1 MENKI
6 FECAIRTNNLTK
18 VYGGAERVSDV
29 SMSVGRGEIY
39 GLIGKNGAGK
49 TTLIRMI
56 LGIATP
62 TRGNVELNCKSS
74 PAELSRER
82 RKIGALIEQPAFY
95 PTMTAYDNVKTVAL
109 SMGCFDKNKAEEL
122 LSFVGLDPKDKKKV
136 KNFSLGMKQR
146 LAIAV
151 ALIDDPEILFLD
163 EPLNGL
169 DPTGILQMREQI
181 RKLNEERGVTV
192 IISSHLLGELGKVAT
207 AYGIMKDGK
216 LVREIRGEELQSMSR
231 PHIKAVVADT
241 AKAMQVLSQAYSPEE
256 FSVKQNGTVEVYKS
270 ADELAA
276 VTEILIKAGIP
287 VLQLTVEQGDT
298 EEAFI
303 AIMQE
308 DAR

>member
-95 PTMTAYDNVKTVAL
+95 PTMTAYDYVKTVAL

-231 PHIKAVVADT
+231 QHIKAVVADT

>member
-1 MENKI
+1 
-6 FECAIRTNNLTK
+6 
-18 VYGGAERVSDV
+18 
-29 SMSVGRGEIY
+29 
-39 GLIGKNGAGK
+39 
-49 TTLIRMI
+49 
-56 LGIATP
+56 
-62 TRGNVELNCKSS
+62 
-74 PAELSRER
+74 
-82 RKIGALIEQPAFY
+82 
-95 PTMTAYDNVKTVAL
+95 
-109 SMGCFDKNKAEEL
+109 
-122 LSFVGLDPKDKKKV
+122 
-136 KNFSLGMKQR
+136 
-146 LAIAV
+146 
-151 ALIDDPEILFLD
+151 
-163 EPLNGL
+163 
-169 DPTGILQMREQI
+169 MREQI

-256 FSVKQNGTVEVYKS
+256 FSVKQNGTLEVYKS